1 MPCTKHELLVLW
13 EHHHFALSREQRAL
27 FLARKEIT
35 AICMF
40 DRENVEKEITK
51 ERMLSKV
58 LVSLIL
64 FDADGWQTV
73 VDDYYKELE
82 FAQEEQDVD
91 WDVMS
96 AEIAR
101 DVIAAGEH
109 PFMQRTDQYGFTDN
123 MDDEDLADTEE
134 SGFSISDMEG
144 RDEYSG

>member
-1 MPCTKHELLVLW
+1 MPYTKHELLVLW
-13 EHHHFALSREQRAL
+13 EYHHFALSREQCAL
-27 FLARKEIT
+27 FLARKEIS

-51 ERMLSKV
+51 ERLLSKI
-58 LVSLIL
+58 LVSLTL
-64 FDADGWQTV
+64 FDGWKTV

-82 FAQEEQDVD
+82 FAQEEQDDD
-91 WDVMS
+91 WEVMS

-123 MDDEDLADTEE
+123 VDDEDLADTEE

-144 RDEYSG
+144 RD

>member
-1 MPCTKHELLVLW
+1 MPFTKHELLVLW

-27 FLARKEIT
+27 FMARKEIS

-58 LVSLIL
+58 LASLIL

-73 VDDYYKELE
+73 VDDYYKTLE

-91 WDVMS
+91 WEVMS

-123 MDDEDLADTEE
+123 MDDEDLADIEE
-134 SGFSISDMEG
+134 SGFSISDMKG
-144 RDEYSG
+144 RDDDLL

>member
-1 MPCTKHELLVLW
+1 MPYTKHELLVLW
-13 EHHHFALSREQRAL
+13 EYHHFALSREQRAS
-27 FLARKEIT
+27 FLARKEIS

-51 ERMLSKV
+51 EQMLSKI
-58 LVSLIL
+58 LVSLTL
-64 FDADGWQTV
+64 FDGWKTV

-82 FAQEEQDVD
+82 FAQEEQDDD
-91 WDVMS
+91 WEVMS

-123 MDDEDLADTEE
+123 VDDEDLADTEE

-144 RDEYSG
+144 RE

>member
-1 MPCTKHELLVLW
+1 
-13 EHHHFALSREQRAL
+13 
-27 FLARKEIT
+27 
-35 AICMF
+35 
-40 DRENVEKEITK
+40 
-51 ERMLSKV
+51 
-58 LVSLIL
+58 
-64 FDADGWQTV
+64 
-73 VDDYYKELE
+73 
-82 FAQEEQDVD
+82 
-91 WDVMS
+91 MS

>member
-13 EHHHFALSREQRAL
+13 EYHHFALSREQRAL
-27 FLARKEIT
+27 FLARKEIS

-82 FAQEEQDVD
+82 FTQEEQDVD

-123 MDDEDLADTEE
+123 MDDEDLADIEE

-144 RDEYSG
+144 RDEDLI

>member
-1 MPCTKHELLVLW
+1 
-13 EHHHFALSREQRAL
+13 
-27 FLARKEIT
+27 
-35 AICMF
+35 
-40 DRENVEKEITK
+40 
-51 ERMLSKV
+51 